1 MCDGQ
6 AQSAF
11 CQVTSDLQCFCL
23 LGLHF
28 LEKKQLSKS
37 FSSIPAAIFGHGA
50 SGGFVQQVIMAVN
63 VVKTPPLAAVCVC
76 AIDRR

>member
-6 AQSAF
+6 AQLLQTYSVFAF
-11 CQVTSDLQCFCL
+11 WPPFSR
-23 LGLHF
+23 
-28 LEKKQLSKS
+28 KKQLSKS

-76 AIDRR
+76 H